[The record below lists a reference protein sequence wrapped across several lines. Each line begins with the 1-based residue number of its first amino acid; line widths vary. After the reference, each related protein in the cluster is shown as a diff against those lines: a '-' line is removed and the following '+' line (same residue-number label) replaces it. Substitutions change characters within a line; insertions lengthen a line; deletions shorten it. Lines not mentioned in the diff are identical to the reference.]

1 MIDLEFL
8 ESLIRAVDE
17 SSIDS
22 VEIERGGTRI
32 RVSKTPPAAP
42 RGAEPANGAGVHVQ
56 GAASPALQP
65 GAGGAGRSA
74 AEGVAEGASA
84 AEAGGPGGG
93 EEEVADGRVEV
104 PAPMVGTFYRAPAPD
119 APPYVEVGDRVQV
132 GDTLCII
139 EAMKLMNE
147 LECEVAGTISE
158 ICVENAD
165 PVEYGQVLFRIEP
178 A

>member
-8 ESLIRAVDE
+8 ESLIRAIDE

-32 RVSKTPPAAP
+32 RVSKTPPAS
-42 RGAEPANGAGVHVQ
+42 GGGEPINGAGFQ
-56 GAASPALQP
+56 LQGSGAAALEAAQAGAGAP
-65 GAGGAGRSA
+65 GA
-74 AEGVAEGASA
+74 AESASA
-84 AEAGGPGGG
+84 AAEAETG
-93 EEEVADGRVEV
+93 EEVEETGAGDGRMEVA
-104 PAPMVGTFYRAPAPD
+104 APMVGTFYRAPAPD

-147 LECEVAGTISE
+147 LECEVAGTVAE
-158 ICVENAD
+158 VCVENAD